1 MDGVVVEDNCI
12 IKNSVL
18 GINVIIK
25 EGMKIENSQIGDDMT
40 VH

>member
-1 MDGVVVEDNCI
+1 MDGVVVEDHCI